1 MANLIIKVIEDL
13 KISLAQSINEAIKD
27 GKLLDNKIPDINIE
41 IPADRAHGELSTNIA
56 MVSARVFRNSPL
68 NIAKIIL
75 DNLIVDKSLIE
86 KVEIAGAGFIN
97 FFLSQKFFSDCL
109 LEIKSMGQDYGK
121 CDYGKNK
128 KLMVE
133 FVSANPTGPMHMGNA
148 RGGALGDC
156 LSSVLKLAGFDVFKE
171 FYVNDAGNQIEKFAS
186 SLDVRYRQIIEGENN
201 VILPEDC
208 YQGED
213 IKDLAYEFY
222 KIYGEKYLS
231 CDVKERKSKLVEFA
245 LPKNIDRMKKDMK
258 KYNIFFDNWFHE
270 SLLYENDDVNKV
282 IKMLSDKGLTYELD
296 GAIWYKAT
304 QFGLEKDEVLVRKN
318 GIPTYFAS
326 DIAYHYNKFK
336 VRNFDICIDIWGA
349 DHHGHIARL
358 KSAMESLDID
368 SSKLHILLFQFVRLV
383 KSGEVVRMSKRTGK
397 AIQLSDLLDE
407 VSADSARFLFN
418 IKEPNTKMD
427 FDLDLA
433 VKEDSQNPVYY
444 VQYAHARICSILR
457 SVPDSVREKLEKG
470 NVCLDVLTSS
480 EERQLI
486 YNMALYTMQII
497 SCARDFDPTRIT
509 KYVIDLATDFHKFYN
524 AHKVIFD
531 DDEIMLARIY
541 LCICVKIVISNILR
555 LFKISI
561 PEHM

>member
-1 MANLIIKVIEDL
+1 MAGLIIKVIEDL
-13 KISLAQSINEAIKD
+13 KISLIQSINAAIKG
-27 GKLLDNKIPDINIE
+27 GKFLSDKIPEINIE
-41 IPADRAHGELSTNIA
+41 IPADRIHGELSTNIA
-56 MVSARVFRNSPL
+56 MVSARVFKNSPL

-86 KVEIAGAGFIN
+86 KIEVAGFGFIN

-109 LEIKSMGQDYGK
+109 LEIRSMDQEYGK

-148 RGGALGDC
+148 RLGALGDC
-156 LSSVLKLAGFDVFKE
+156 LSSVLKLAGFDVFRE

-186 SLDVRYRQIIEGENN
+186 SLDVRYRQIIEGEEK
-201 VILPEDC
+201 ISMPEDC

-213 IKDLAYEFY
+213 IKDLANEFY
-222 KIYGEKYLS
+222 EIYGEKYLF
-231 CDVKERKSKLVEFA
+231 CDIKERKNKLVEFA
-245 LPKNIDRMKKDMK
+245 LPKNIERMKKDMK

-296 GAIWYKAT
+296 GALWYKAT
-304 QFGLEKDEVLVRKN
+304 DFGFEKDEVLIRKN
-318 GIPTYFAS
+318 GIHTYFAS

-349 DHHGHIARL
+349 DHHGHVARL
-358 KSAMESLDID
+358 KSAID
-368 SSKLHILLFQFVRLV
+368 SLGVDSSCLHILLVQLV
-383 KSGEVVRMSKRTGK
+383 KLVRNGEVVRMSKRTGK

-407 VSADSARFLFN
+407 VSVDSARFIFN
-418 IKEPNTKMD
+418 MKEANTKMD

-497 SCARDFDPTRIT
+497 NCARDFDPTRIT

-524 AHKVIFD
+524 ANKVICD
-531 DDEIMLARIY
+531 DNEIMLARIY
-541 LCICVKIVISNILR
+541 LCVCVKIVISNILR

-561 PEHM
+561 PERM

>member
-1 MANLIIKVIEDL
+1 MASLIIKIIEDL
-13 KISLAQSINEAIKD
+13 KISLIRSINMAIKD
-27 GKLLDNKIPDINIE
+27 GKFLSGKIPDINIE
-41 IPADRAHGELSTNIA
+41 IPADRSHGELSTNIA

-75 DNLIVDKSLIE
+75 DNLVVDKSLIE
-86 KVEIAGAGFIN
+86 KVEIAGSGFIN

-109 LEIKSMGQDYGK
+109 LEIKSMNQEYGR

-148 RGGALGDC
+148 RLGALGDC

-186 SLDVRYRQIIEGENN
+186 SLDARYRQIIEGENN

-231 CDVKERKSKLVEFA
+231 CDENKRKSKLVEFA

-258 KYNIFFDNWFHE
+258 KYNIFFNNWFHE

-304 QFGLEKDEVLVRKN
+304 KFGFEKDEVLIRKN
-318 GIPTYFAS
+318 GIHTYFAS

-349 DHHGHIARL
+349 DHHGHVARL
-358 KSAMESLDID
+358 KSAID
-368 SSKLHILLFQFVRLV
+368 SLGVDSSSLHILLVQLV
-383 KSGEVVRMSKRTGK
+383 KLVRNGEVVRMSKRTGK
-397 AIQLSDLLDE
+397 AIQLADLLDE
-407 VSADSARFLFN
+407 VSVDSARFIFN
-418 IKEPNTKMD
+418 MKEANTKMD

-457 SVPDSVREKLEKG
+457 SVPDSVREKIEKG
-470 NVCLDVLTSS
+470 NVCLDVLNSS

-497 SCARDFDPTRIT
+497 NCARDFDPTRIT

-524 AHKVIFD
+524 AHKVICD
-531 DDEIMLARIY
+531 DNEIMLARIY

-561 PEHM
+561 PERM